1 MKLLDLCVM
10 ALSTCCT
17 LPTGEPRMVASEA
30 DRTLS
35 LGAEL
40 RNISAVLEVLHM
52 SSDLPLFS
60 FNPYSLAMRSTVVR
74 SCRVSSTLPPSVKAG
89 S

>member
-17 LPTGEPRMVASEA
+17 LPTGEPRMVVSEA
-30 DRTLS
+30 DRTL
-35 LGAEL
+35 AEL

-60 FNPYSLAMRSTVVR
+60 FNPYPLAMRSTVVR